1 MQESAP
7 KKCDISQKVRL
18 KSVKCRFTLHLTPAQ
33 RLATRGLAISGTSY
47 IVIISVLSR
56 ILLHPIYTMYI
67 SRDFDYCLKM
77 PTLHS
82 KINKSAKNVAHS
94 NFLLCLR
101 TPPALSAFPRSYI
114 RKILRITTFLQVK
127 KHFYASINVFS
138 CKKCCTFK
146 FFVVPL
152 HRKGC
157 F

>member
-18 KSVKCRFTLHLTPAQ
+18 KSVKCRYTLHPTPAQ
-33 RLATRGLAISGTSY
+33 RLAIRGLAISGTSY

-94 NFLLCLR
+94 NFLLYLR
-101 TPPALSAFPRSYI
+101 TPLALSAFPRSYI

-127 KHFYASINVFS
+127 KTLLCEHKCFFLQ
-138 CKKCCTFK
+138 KCCTFK